1 MFVTHSLIFTKT
13 KQIKMELNFLLDI
26 LKYTVSGWLVV
37 LGAYLLYK
45 YAKPSS
51 TTINNAVSSVA
62 SSKDFIAL
70 KLQAFERLILFI
82 ERIHPANIF
91 LRLHLPGMSA
101 SEIQTLII
109 NEIRA
114 EYQHNITQQLYVSS
128 DTWSLVKRVKEDTI
142 TLINGAINQLDISA
156 SAVDLSKLVFGQL
169 SVLEESPYD
178 LALRVI
184 KTELQEL

>member
-1 MFVTHSLIFTKT
+1 MGINL
-13 KQIKMELNFLLDI
+13 LLDI

-45 YAKPSS
+45 NHRPVAGNSAS
-51 TTINNAVSSVA
+51 THQSIS

-91 LRLHLPGMSA
+91 VRLHLPGMSA
-101 SEIQTLII
+101 IEMQSLIL

-114 EYQHNITQQLYVSS
+114 EYQHNITQQLYVST
-128 DTWSLVKRVKEDTI
+128 DTWTLIKRVKEDTI
-142 TLINGAINQLDISA
+142 TIINGAVNQLDNSA

-169 SVLEESPYD
+169 STLDESPYD
-178 LALRVI
+178 LALRII
-184 KTELQEL
+184 KTEMEEL

>member
-37 LGAYLLYK
+37 LGAYLLCK
-45 YAKPSS
+45 NQIPVKM
-51 TTINNAVSSVA
+51 NAVTHEKVSL
-62 SSKDFIAL
+62 SKDFIAL

>member
-1 MFVTHSLIFTKT
+1 MFVTHSLFFTKT
-13 KQIKMELNFLLDI
+13 KQIKMELNFLLAI
-26 LKYTVSGWLVV
+26 LKYTISGWLVV

-45 YAKPSS
+45 YAKPST
-51 TTINNAVSSVA
+51 TTINNAVFSVA

-101 SEIQTLII
+101 VEIQSMIL

-114 EYQHNITQQLYVSS
+114 EYQHNITQQLYVTA
-128 DTWSLVKRVKEDTI
+128 DTWSLIKRVKEDTVTI
-142 TLINGAINQLDISA
+142 INEAIYQLDGSA
-156 SAVDLSKLVFGQL
+156 SAVDLSKIVFGNL
-169 SVLEESPYD
+169 SALEVTPYD
-178 LALRVI
+178 IALRVI
-184 KTELQEL
+184 KTEMEEL